1 MTPAHTLSP
10 LSGPAAG
17 AGAPL
22 RRLAWL
28 CAVAVLAIISLSAS
42 MRLTKAGIGC
52 EPWPA
57 CYSLAQ
63 QALVAPAAAAPAVAS
78 DTLAAV
84 RGTHRVLAVA
94 VLFLI
99 LVMGALC
106 WNARPPARRQRAEW
120 AALLAVTL
128 FLAGLGPWSAR
139 SALPAVALGNLLGGF
154 AMLALCVRLAA
165 PRRFA
170 LTPLTRAWVVA
181 AAIALGAQIVL
192 GGLASTTGSILSCDG
207 LLDCGRAA
215 QGQGWAALDPWRLP
229 GSAAGAPVQWLHR
242 LAAGAALLLA
252 VPLAWRLRRA
262 DAWGAGLLLAGLLAL
277 AVLGPVMVG
286 AGFTMALVLAHNG
299 LAAIA
304 LAALA
309 RWL

>member
-10 LSGPAAG
+10 SSRPVAG
-17 AGAPL
+17 TGAPL
-22 RRLAWL
+22 RVLAWL

-57 CYSLAQ
+57 CYALAQ
-63 QALVAPAAAAPAVAS
+63 QALVAPAGSEPAAANAA
-78 DTLAAV
+78 LGAV
-84 RGTHRVLAVA
+84 RAAHRVLAVA
-94 VLFLI
+94 TLFLI

-120 AALLAVTL
+120 ALLLAVTL
-128 FLAGLGPWSAR
+128 FLAGLGPWSAH
-139 SALPAVALGNLLGGF
+139 SALPALALGNLLGGF

-170 LTPLTRAWVVA
+170 IAPLTRAWVGA
-181 AAIALGAQIVL
+181 AVLALGAQIVL
-192 GGLASTTGSILSCDG
+192 GGLASTTGSILDCAG

-215 QGQGWAALDPWRLP
+215 QGQGWAVLDPWRLP
-229 GSAAGAPVQWLHR
+229 GSAAGAPVQWLHG
-242 LAAGAALLLA
+242 LAAGAVLLLA
-252 VPLAWRLRRA
+252 VPLAWRLRCA
-262 DAWGAGLLLAGLLAL
+262 DAWGAGVLGAALLAL
-277 AVLGPVMVG
+277 AVLGPMMAG
-286 AGFTMALVLAHNG
+286 AGFAMALVLVHNG
-299 LAAIA
+299 LSAIA

-309 RWL
+309 RWF